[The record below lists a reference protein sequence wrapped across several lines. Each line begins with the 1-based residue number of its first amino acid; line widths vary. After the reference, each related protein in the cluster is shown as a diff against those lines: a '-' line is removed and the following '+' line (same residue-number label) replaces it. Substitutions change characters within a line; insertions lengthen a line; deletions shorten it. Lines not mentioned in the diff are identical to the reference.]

1 MTRRF
6 TLSPDDLF
14 PGVPSVDKKRELFQE
29 LPSALPISVVL
40 PDIIHIPVEEYYPHY
55 LSQVAARPRYGGLPC
70 RLGPINPCPKAVHME
85 TFSSSVF
92 KVRG

>member
-1 MTRRF
+1 MPRRTRHLTRRF

-29 LPSALPISVVL
+29 LPSAFPISVVL

-55 LSQVAARPRYGGLPC
+55 LSREVAKPQ
-70 RLGPINPCPKAVHME
+70 
-85 TFSSSVF
+85 
-92 KVRG
+92 